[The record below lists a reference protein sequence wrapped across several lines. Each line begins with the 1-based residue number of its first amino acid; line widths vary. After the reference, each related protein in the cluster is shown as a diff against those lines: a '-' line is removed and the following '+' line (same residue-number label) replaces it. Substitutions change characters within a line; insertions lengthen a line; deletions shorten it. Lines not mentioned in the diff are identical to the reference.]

1 MSLPRSWRPY
11 DYKNPLG
18 KRETIYAPTLVEL
31 RERENLITKDVLDG
45 IDTSSSR
52 LTVNDLYERWKPI
65 RALDVKAEILRER
78 TSLGGMRL
86 YD

>member
-1 MSLPRSWRPY
+1 MAEKRRKDSKGRVLRKGEYQRANGTYAY

-52 LTVNDLYERWKPI
+52 LTEI
-65 RALDVKAEILRER
+65 GRAHV
-78 TSLGGMRL
+78 
-86 YD
+86 